1 MQREEKLQ
9 RSAVSVLL
17 LKKWKLWETALLLAL
32 CVSLLTGLWAQREQ
46 RELSDSLIR
55 LHVLAV
61 SDEAEE
67 QALKLRVR
75 DAVLAFVSPLLSE
88 SGNADEA
95 EALLRAA
102 LPELQR
108 AAEAVSEGR
117 TVSVGLG
124 REHYPT
130 RDYAG
135 FSLPAGDYRSLRV
148 TLGEGKGHNWWCVVF
163 PPLCTAES
171 LEPQAVETM
180 TKDDA
185 RLITS
190 DETDVVIK
198 FRILEW
204 YDAIKEALT

>member
-1 MQREEKLQ
+1 MVENRRLHPWEL
-9 RSAVSVLL
+9 ALLVSVCLTLL
-17 LKKWKLWETALLLAL
+17 LGTWAGARQEMLADRL
-32 CVSLLTGLWAQREQ
+32 V
-46 RELSDSLIR
+46 R
-55 LHVLAV
+55 LHVIAN
-61 SDEAEE
+61 SDSEKDQAE
-67 QALKLRVR
+67 KLRVR
-75 DAVLAFVSPLLSE
+75 DAVLAYLAPKLERAGSVSDAQRLLYRE
-88 SGNADEA
+88 RENI
-95 EALLRAA
+95 LRAA
-102 LPELQR
+102 QTETDR
-108 AAEAVSEGR
+108 AV
-117 TVSVGLG
+117 TVTFT

-130 RDYAG
+130 RDYGSFA
-135 FSLPAGDYRSLRV
+135 LPAGFYPSLRV
-148 TLGEGKGHNWWCVVF
+148 IVGAGEGHNWWCVVF